1 MRLGE
6 GQVAV
11 VTGAASG
18 IGLAMAR
25 RFAAEGLKVV
35 LADIEADALDKAADG
50 LRADGADVHARVVD
64 VGERQQ
70 VLDLAES
77 AYDTY
82 GAVHVLCNNAGVGS
96 GAEGRMWE
104 HDPND
109 WQWAFAVNVWGVFH
123 GVQAFLPRMLAS
135 GEPGH
140 VVNTSSGDGSIAPL
154 PTASV
159 YAVTKAAVV
168 TLTESLYAHLRAEH
182 ARVGASVLFPG
193 PHMLRTGLWESHRNR
208 PARYAKQRPR
218 RTPYRSL
225 DQWEAAMREAPRR
238 PRHAG
243 LLPRPAGRRRGPG
256 GHGGIQVRRGP
267 GRRAGRG
274 PLAGLARELLR
285 RRQLHAPARGAAAR
299 PHRPQQIMW
308 GSDYRS

>member
-1 MRLGE
+1 MDLRE

-35 LADIEADALDKAADG
+35 LADVEKGALEKAADG
-50 LRADGADVHARVVD
+50 LREDGAVVHARVVD
-64 VGERQQ
+64 VGERAE
-70 VLDLAES
+70 VVALAEE
-77 AYDTY
+77 TY
-82 GAVHVLCNNAGVGS
+82 AEFGAVHVLCNNAGVGS

-109 WQWAFAVNVWGVFH
+109 WKWAFAVNVWGVFH
-123 GVQAFLPRMLAS
+123 GVQAFVPRMLAG

-140 VVNTSSGDGSIAPL
+140 VVNTSSGDGGIAPL

-208 PARYAKQRPR
+208 PDRYAKQRPR

-225 DQWEAAMREAPRR
+225 GQWEAAMKEAGKEVRFTPVEDV
-238 PRHAG
+238 AG
-243 LLPRPAGRRRGPG
+243 FVVD
-256 GHGGIQVRRGP
+256 GI
-267 GRRAGRG
+267 RAGRFWLLPESG
-274 PLAGLARELLR
+274 HSDAQIRARSQSMLDR
-285 RRQLHAPARGAAAR
+285 ADPAYLESF
-299 PHRPQQIMW
+299 IL
-308 GSDYRS
+308 D

>member
-1 MRLGE
+1 MHLQA

-35 LADIEADALDKAADG
+35 LADVEETALDKAAAD
-50 LRADGADVHARVVD
+50 LRADGAEVYARVVD

-77 AYDTY
+77 AYRTY

-104 HDPND
+104 HEPND
-109 WQWAFAVNVWGVFH
+109 WKWAFAVNVWGVFH
-123 GVQAFLPRMLAS
+123 GVQAFVPRMIES
-135 GEPGH
+135 GQPGH
-140 VVNTSSGDGSIAPL
+140 VVNTSSGDGGIAPL

-168 TLTESLYAHLRAEH
+168 TMTESLYAHLRAEH
-182 ARVGASVLFPG
+182 TRVGASVLFPG

-225 DQWEAAMREAPRR
+225 GQWEAAVRA
-238 PRHAG
+238 AG
-243 LLPRPAGRRRGPG
+243 QDVRFTPVEEVADLVVAGVRADRFWLLPESEHSDAR
-256 GHGGIQVRRGP
+256 I
-267 GRRAGRG
+267 RAR
-274 PLAGLARELLR
+274 ARSMLERANPSYLESFIL
-285 RRQLHAPARGAAAR
+285 
-299 PHRPQQIMW
+299 
-308 GSDYRS
+308 D

>member
-1 MRLGE
+1 MELRA

-25 RFAAEGLKVV
+25 RFAADGLTVV
-35 LADIEADALDKAADG
+35 LADVEEAALEKAAG
-50 LRADGADVHARVVD
+50 ELREDGADVHARVVD
-64 VGERQQ
+64 VSERSE
-70 VLDLAES
+70 VLALAEDV
-77 AYDTY
+77 YTTC

-109 WQWAFAVNVWGVFH
+109 WKWAFAVNVWGVFH
-123 GVQAFLPRMLAS
+123 GVQAFVPRMLAG
-135 GEPGH
+135 GEAGH
-140 VVNTSSGDGSIAPL
+140 VVNKSSGDGGIAPL

-168 TLTESLYAHLRAEH
+168 TLTESLYAHLKAEH

-208 PARYAKQRPR
+208 PARYAKERPR

-225 DQWEAAMREAPRR
+225 AQWEAAMNEAGHEVRFTPVEEVADLVAEGIG
-238 PRHAG
+238 AG
-243 LLPRPAGRRRGPG
+243 RFWLLPESEHSDRQ
-256 GHGGIQVRRGP
+256 I
-267 GRRAGRG
+267 RA
-274 PLAGLARELLR
+274 
-285 RRQLHAPARGAAAR
+285 
-299 PHRPQQIMW
+299 
-308 GSDYRS
+308 RSRSMLDRADPSYLESFILD

>member
-1 MRLGE
+1 MELRE

-25 RFAAEGLKVV
+25 RFAAEGLAVV
-35 LADIEADALDKAADG
+35 LGDVERDALEAAADELAADG
-50 LRADGADVHARVVD
+50 AQVLARTVD
-64 VGERQQ
+64 VSDPEAVRSFA
-70 VLDLAES
+70 DA
-77 AYDTY
+77 AYDAF

-104 HDPND
+104 HEPND
-109 WQWAFAVNVWGVFH
+109 WKWAFSVNVWGVFH
-123 GVQAFLPRMLAS
+123 GIQAFVPRMLAG

-140 VVNTSSGDGSIAPL
+140 VVNTSSGDGGIAPL

-168 TLTESLYAHLRAEH
+168 TMTESLYAHLGAER

-208 PARYAKQRPR
+208 PERYAKQRPR

-225 DQWEAAMREAPRR
+225 AQWEAAMKE
-238 PRHAG
+238 
-243 LLPRPAGRRRGPG
+243 AGREVAFTPVEEVAA
-256 GHGGIQVRRGP
+256 HVVDGIRADRFWMLPASEHSDRQIRARSRSMLDRTNPSYLEGFILD
-267 GRRAGRG
+267 GR
-274 PLAGLARELLR
+274 
-285 RRQLHAPARGAAAR
+285 
-299 PHRPQQIMW
+299 
-308 GSDYRS
+308 D

>member
-1 MRLGE
+1 MELRE

-25 RFAAEGLKVV
+25 RFAAEGLAVV
-35 LADIEADALDKAADG
+35 LGDVERAALDEAADELTASGARVLARTVDVSDPDGVRAFADA
-50 LRADGADVHARVVD
+50 
-64 VGERQQ
+64 
-70 VLDLAES
+70 
-77 AYDTY
+77 AYDAF

-104 HDPND
+104 HEPND
-109 WQWAFAVNVWGVFH
+109 WKWAFSVNVWGVFH
-123 GVQAFLPRMLAS
+123 GIQAFVPRMLAG

-140 VVNTSSGDGSIAPL
+140 VVNTSSGDGGIAPL

-168 TLTESLYAHLRAEH
+168 TMTESLYAHLKAEH

-208 PARYAKQRPR
+208 PERYAKQRPR

-225 DQWEAAMREAPRR
+225 DQYETAMKEAGHEVTFTPVEDVAEHVVDGIRADRFWM
-238 PRHAG
+238 
-243 LLPRPAGRRRGPG
+243 LPASEHSDRQITARSRSMLD
-256 GHGGIQVRRGP
+256 
-267 GRRAGRG
+267 RAN
-274 PLAGLARELLR
+274 PSYLESFIL
-285 RRQLHAPARGAAAR
+285 
-299 PHRPQQIMW
+299 
-308 GSDYRS
+308 D

>member
-1 MRLGE
+1 MELGA

-35 LADIEADALDKAADG
+35 LADVQPAALEKAAAD
-50 LRADGADVHARVVD
+50 LRAAGADVHTRVVD
-64 VGERQQ
+64 VGVREQ
-70 VLDLAES
+70 VMELAES

-104 HDPND
+104 HEPND
-109 WQWAFAVNVWGVFH
+109 WKWAFEVNVWGVFH
-123 GVQAFLPRMLAS
+123 GVQAFLPRMIKS
-135 GEPGH
+135 GQPGH
-140 VVNTSSGDGSIAPL
+140 VVNTSSGDGGIAPL

-208 PARYAKQRPR
+208 PERYAKQRPR

-225 DQWEAAMREAPRR
+225 DQWEAAMRA
-238 PRHAG
+238 AG
-243 LLPRPAGRRRGPG
+243 KEVAFTPVEEVAEFVVAGIRADRFWLLPES
-256 GHGGIQVRRGP
+256 GHSDAQI
-267 GRRAGRG
+267 RAR
-274 PLAGLARELLR
+274 ARSMLDRANPSYLESFIL
-285 RRQLHAPARGAAAR
+285 
-299 PHRPQQIMW
+299 
-308 GSDYRS
+308 D

>member
-1 MRLGE
+1 MDVRA

-25 RFAAEGLKVV
+25 RFAADGLKVV
-35 LADIEADALDKAADG
+35 LADVEQAALDEAAAG
-50 LRADGADVHARVVD
+50 LRAEGADVHARVVD
-64 VGERQQ
+64 VGERDQ
-70 VLDLAES
+70 VMALAEA

-109 WQWAFAVNVWGVFH
+109 WRWAFAVNVWGVFH
-123 GVQAFLPRMLAS
+123 GVQAFLPRMIKS

-140 VVNTSSGDGSIAPL
+140 VVNTSSADGGVAPL

-168 TLTESLYAHLRAEH
+168 TLTESLYAHLKAEH

-208 PARYAKQRPR
+208 PARYAKRRPR

-225 DQWEAAMREAPRR
+225 GQWEAAMRAAGREVRFTPVEEV
-238 PRHAG
+238 AG
-243 LLPRPAGRRRGPG
+243 LVVDGIREDRFWLLPASE
-256 GHGGIQVRRGP
+256 HSDAQI
-267 GRRAGRG
+267 RA
-274 PLAGLARELLR
+274 
-285 RRQLHAPARGAAAR
+285 
-299 PHRPQQIMW
+299 
-308 GSDYRS
+308 RSRSMLDRANPSYLESFVLD

>member
-1 MRLGE
+1 MRLTE

-35 LADIEADALDKAADG
+35 LADVEEDALKRAAGELAD
-50 LRADGADVHARVVD
+50 DGARVLARTVD
-64 VGERQQ
+64 VGDRDS
-70 VLDLAES
+70 VLALADA
-77 AYDTY
+77 AYDTF

-104 HDPND
+104 HEPND
-109 WQWAFAVNVWGVFH
+109 WKWAFAVNVWGVFH
-123 GVQAFLPRMLAS
+123 GIQAFVPRMLAG

-140 VVNTSSGDGSIAPL
+140 VVNTSSGDGGIAPL

-168 TLTESLYAHLRAEH
+168 TMTESLYAHLKAERAD
-182 ARVGASVLFPG
+182 VGASVLFPG

-208 PARYAKQRPR
+208 PERYAKERPR

-225 DQWEAAMREAPRR
+225 GQWEAAMKEAGHDVAFTPVEEVAEFVVEGIRARR
-238 PRHAG
+238 FWM
-243 LLPRPAGRRRGPG
+243 LPASEHSDRQ
-256 GHGGIQVRRGP
+256 I
-267 GRRAGRG
+267 RA
-274 PLAGLARELLR
+274 
-285 RRQLHAPARGAAAR
+285 
-299 PHRPQQIMW
+299 
-308 GSDYRS
+308 RSASMLDRADPSYLESFILD

>member
-1 MRLGE
+1 MDLRA

-35 LADIEADALDKAADG
+35 LADVEETALDEAAAD
-50 LRADGADVHARVVD
+50 LRATGADVHARVVD
-64 VGERQQ
+64 VGVREQ
-70 VLDLAES
+70 VLALAES

-82 GAVHVLCNNAGVGS
+82 GAVHLLCNNAGVGS

-104 HDPND
+104 HEPND
-109 WQWAFAVNVWGVFH
+109 WQWAFNVNVWGVFH
-123 GVQAFLPRMLAS
+123 GVQAFVPRMIKS
-135 GEPGH
+135 GQPGH
-140 VVNTSSGDGSIAPL
+140 VVNTSSGDGGIAPL

-225 DQWEAAMREAPRR
+225 GQWEAAMREAGQEVRFTPVEDVADLVVSGVRADR
-238 PRHAG
+238 FW
-243 LLPRPAGRRRGPG
+243 LLPESEHSDAQ
-256 GHGGIQVRRGP
+256 I
-267 GRRAGRG
+267 RAR
-274 PLAGLARELLR
+274 ARSMLDRANPSYLESFIL
-285 RRQLHAPARGAAAR
+285 
-299 PHRPQQIMW
+299 
-308 GSDYRS
+308 D

>member
-1 MRLGE
+1 MELRA

-25 RFAAEGLKVV
+25 RFAADGLTVV
-35 LADIEADALDKAADG
+35 LADVEEAALEKAAG
-50 LRADGADVHARVVD
+50 ELREDGADVHARVVD
-64 VGERQQ
+64 VSERSE
-70 VLDLAES
+70 VLALAEDV
-77 AYDTY
+77 YTTC

-109 WQWAFAVNVWGVFH
+109 WKWAFAVNVWGVFH
-123 GVQAFLPRMLAS
+123 GVQAFVPRMLAG

-140 VVNTSSGDGSIAPL
+140 VVNTSSGDGGIAPL

-168 TLTESLYAHLRAEH
+168 TMTESLYAHLKAEH

-208 PARYAKQRPR
+208 PARYAKERPR

-225 DQWEAAMREAPRR
+225 AQWEAAMNEA
-238 PRHAG
+238 
-243 LLPRPAGRRRGPG
+243 
-256 GHGGIQVRRGP
+256 GHEVRFTPVEEVADLVAEGI
-267 GRRAGRG
+267 RAGRFWLL
-274 PLAGLARELLR
+274 PESEHSDRQIRAR
-285 RRQLHAPARGAAAR
+285 
-299 PHRPQQIMW
+299 
-308 GSDYRS
+308 SRSMLERADPSYLESFILD

>member
-1 MRLGE
+1 MELRE

-25 RFAAEGLKVV
+25 RFAEEGLKVV
-35 LADIEADALDKAADG
+35 LADVEEGALEKAAAE
-50 LRADGADVHARVVD
+50 LREGGAQVLARAVD
-64 VGERQQ
+64 VSERAS
-70 VLDLAES
+70 VIALAEA
-77 AYDTY
+77 AYETF

-109 WQWAFAVNVWGVFH
+109 WKWAFAVNLWGVFH
-123 GVQAFLPRMLAS
+123 GVQAFVPRMIAG

-140 VVNTSSGDGSIAPL
+140 IVNTSSADGGIAPL

-168 TLTESLYAHLRAEH
+168 TLTESLYAHLKAEG
-182 ARVGASVLFPG
+182 AEVGASVLFPG

-208 PARYAKQRPR
+208 PERYAKERPR

-225 DQWEAAMREAPRR
+225 GQWEAAMREA
-238 PRHAG
+238 
-243 LLPRPAGRRRGPG
+243 
-256 GHGGIQVRRGP
+256 GHEIEFTPVEQVAEEVVDGI
-267 GRRAGRG
+267 RAGRFWML
-274 PLAGLARELLR
+274 PAGEHSDRQIRARSQSMLDRADPSYLENFIL
-285 RRQLHAPARGAAAR
+285 
-299 PHRPQQIMW
+299 
-308 GSDYRS
+308 D

>member
-1 MRLGE
+1 
-6 GQVAV
+6 
-11 VTGAASG
+11 
-18 IGLAMAR
+18 MAR

-35 LADIEADALDKAADG
+35 LADVEEGALEKAASA
-50 LRADGADVHARVVD
+50 LRSDGADVHARVVD
-64 VGERQQ
+64 VGAREQ
-70 VLDLAES
+70 VLELAES
-77 AYDTY
+77 AYAAY

-109 WQWAFAVNVWGVFH
+109 WAWAFAVNVWGVFH
-123 GVQAFLPRMLAS
+123 GVQAFVPRMLAS

-140 VVNTSSGDGSIAPL
+140 VVNTSSGDGGIAPL

-168 TLTESLYAHLRAEH
+168 TMTESLYAHLKAEH

-225 DQWEAAMREAPRR
+225 GQWEAAMRQ
-238 PRHAG
+238 AG
-243 LLPRPAGRRRGPG
+243 REVRFTPVEEVADLVVDGIREGRFWLLPQSE
-256 GHGGIQVRRGP
+256 HSDEQI
-267 GRRAGRG
+267 RAR
-274 PLAGLARELLR
+274 
-285 RRQLHAPARGAAAR
+285 AASMLDRAN
-299 PHRPQQIMW
+299 PSYLESFIL
-308 GSDYRS
+308 D

>member
-1 MRLGE
+1 MELRP

-25 RFAAEGLKVV
+25 RFAAEGLAVV
-35 LADIEADALDKAADG
+35 LGDVEAGALAEAAEGLMESGAQVLARTVDVSDPGDVRAFADA
-50 LRADGADVHARVVD
+50 
-64 VGERQQ
+64 
-70 VLDLAES
+70 
-77 AYDTY
+77 AYDAF

-104 HDPND
+104 HEPND
-109 WQWAFAVNVWGVFH
+109 WKWAFSVNVWGVFH
-123 GVQAFLPRMLAS
+123 GIQAFVPRMLAG

-140 VVNTSSGDGSIAPL
+140 VVNTSSGDGGIAPL

-168 TLTESLYAHLRAEH
+168 TMTESLYAHLKAEH

-208 PARYAKQRPR
+208 PERYAKERPR

-225 DQWEAAMREAPRR
+225 DQWEAAMKEAGHEVAFTPVEEVAEHVVDGIRADR
-238 PRHAG
+238 FWM
-243 LLPRPAGRRRGPG
+243 LPESEHSDRQ
-256 GHGGIQVRRGP
+256 I
-267 GRRAGRG
+267 RA
-274 PLAGLARELLR
+274 
-285 RRQLHAPARGAAAR
+285 
-299 PHRPQQIMW
+299 
-308 GSDYRS
+308 RSRSMLDRADPSYLENFILD

>member
-1 MRLGE
+1 MELTA

-18 IGLAMAR
+18 IGRAMAR
-25 RFAAEGLKVV
+25 RFAADGLKVV
-35 LADIEADALDKAADG
+35 LADVEEKALREATDELTEEGAQVLARTVDVSDRASVLAL
-50 LRADGADVHARVVD
+50 ADV
-64 VGERQQ
+64 
-70 VLDLAES
+70 
-77 AYDTY
+77 AYKTF

-104 HDPND
+104 HEPND
-109 WQWAFAVNVWGVFH
+109 WKWAFAVNVWGVFH
-123 GVQAFLPRMLAS
+123 GIQAFVPHMIES

-140 VVNTSSGDGSIAPL
+140 VVNTSSGDGGIAPL

-168 TLTESLYAHLRAEH
+168 TMTESLYAHLKAEH

-208 PARYAKQRPR
+208 PQRYAKERPR

-225 DQWEAAMREAPRR
+225 DQWEAAMRD
-238 PRHAG
+238 AG
-243 LLPRPAGRRRGPG
+243 HEVTFTPVEEVAALVVDGIRADRFWMLPESEHSDRQ
-256 GHGGIQVRRGP
+256 I
-267 GRRAGRG
+267 RA
-274 PLAGLARELLR
+274 
-285 RRQLHAPARGAAAR
+285 
-299 PHRPQQIMW
+299 
-308 GSDYRS
+308 RSQSMLDRANPSYLEGFILD

>member
-1 MRLGE
+1 MRLRA

-25 RFAAEGLKVV
+25 RFAADGLKVV
-35 LADIEADALDKAADG
+35 LADVEEGALGKAASG
-50 LRADGADVHARVVD
+50 LRQDGADVHARVVD
-64 VGERQQ
+64 VGERAD
-70 VLDLAES
+70 VVALAEDV
-77 AYDTY
+77 YRRY

-109 WQWAFAVNVWGVFH
+109 WKWAFAVNVWGVFH
-123 GVQAFLPRMLAS
+123 GIQAFVPRMIAG

-140 VVNTSSGDGSIAPL
+140 VVNTSSGDGGIAPL

-168 TLTESLYAHLRAEH
+168 TMTESLYAHLKAEH

-193 PHMLRTGLWESHRNR
+193 PYMLRTGLWESHRNR
-208 PARYAKQRPR
+208 PSRYAKQRPR
-218 RTPYRSL
+218 RTPYRGL
-225 DQWEAAMREAPRR
+225 DQWEAAMREAGREVRFTPVEEVADLVAEGIGADRFW
-238 PRHAG
+238 
-243 LLPRPAGRRRGPG
+243 LLPESEHSDRQ
-256 GHGGIQVRRGP
+256 I
-267 GRRAGRG
+267 RAR
-274 PLAGLARELLR
+274 ARSMLDRADPSYLEHFIL
-285 RRQLHAPARGAAAR
+285 
-299 PHRPQQIMW
+299 
-308 GSDYRS
+308 D

>member
-1 MRLGE
+1 MELRE

-25 RFAAEGLKVV
+25 RFAADGLKVV
-35 LADIEADALDKAADG
+35 LADVEQGALDKAAAE
-50 LRADGADVHARVVD
+50 LRADGSDVHARVVD
-64 VGERQQ
+64 VGVRQQ

-104 HDPND
+104 HEPND

-123 GVQAFLPRMLAS
+123 GIQAFVPRMIEL
-135 GEPGH
+135 GQPGH
-140 VVNTSSGDGSIAPL
+140 VVNTSSGDGGIAPL

-168 TLTESLYAHLRAEH
+168 TMTESLYAHLRAEH

-208 PARYAKQRPR
+208 PARYAKERPR

-225 DQWEAAMREAPRR
+225 DQWESAMKAAGKEVAFTPVEEVADLVVDGIRADRFW
-238 PRHAG
+238 
-243 LLPRPAGRRRGPG
+243 LLPESEHSDAQ
-256 GHGGIQVRRGP
+256 I
-267 GRRAGRG
+267 RAR
-274 PLAGLARELLR
+274 ARSMLDRANPSYLESFIL
-285 RRQLHAPARGAAAR
+285 
-299 PHRPQQIMW
+299 
-308 GSDYRS
+308 D

>member
-1 MRLGE
+1 MDLE
-6 GQVAV
+6 AGQVAV

-18 IGLAMAR
+18 IGLALAR

-35 LADIEADALDKAADG
+35 LADVEPAALEKAAAD
-50 LRADGADVHARVVD
+50 LRADGADVHARVAD
-64 VGERQQ
+64 VGVREQ
-70 VLDLAES
+70 VVALAES

-104 HDPND
+104 HEPND
-109 WQWAFAVNVWGVFH
+109 WKWAFAVNVWGVFH
-123 GVQAFLPRMLAS
+123 GVQAFLPRMIKS
-135 GEPGH
+135 GQPGH
-140 VVNTSSGDGSIAPL
+140 VVNTSSGDGGIAPL

-168 TLTESLYAHLRAEH
+168 TMTESLYAHLRAEH

-208 PARYAKQRPR
+208 PARYAKERPR

-225 DQWEAAMREAPRR
+225 DQWEAAMRA
-238 PRHAG
+238 AG
-243 LLPRPAGRRRGPG
+243 REVRFTPVEEVADLVVTGIRADRFWLLPESEHSDAQ
-256 GHGGIQVRRGP
+256 I
-267 GRRAGRG
+267 RAR
-274 PLAGLARELLR
+274 ARSMLDRANPSYLESFVL
-285 RRQLHAPARGAAAR
+285 
-299 PHRPQQIMW
+299 
-308 GSDYRS
+308 D

>member
-1 MRLGE
+1 MRLGA

-25 RFAAEGLKVV
+25 RFAADGLKVV
-35 LADIEADALDKAADG
+35 LADVEEAALEKAASA
-50 LRADGADVHARVVD
+50 LRQDGADVHARVVD
-64 VGERQQ
+64 VGERAD
-70 VLDLAES
+70 VVALAEDV
-77 AYDTY
+77 YGRY

-109 WQWAFAVNVWGVFH
+109 WKWAFAVNVWGVFH
-123 GVQAFLPRMLAS
+123 GIQAFVPRMIAG

-140 VVNTSSGDGSIAPL
+140 VVNTSSGDGGIAPL

-168 TLTESLYAHLRAEH
+168 TMTESLYAHLKAEH

-193 PHMLRTGLWESHRNR
+193 PHMLRTGLWESYRNR
-208 PARYAKQRPR
+208 PSRYAKQRPR

-225 DQWEAAMREAPRR
+225 DQWEAAMREAGREVRFTPVEDVADLVAEGIGADRFW
-238 PRHAG
+238 
-243 LLPRPAGRRRGPG
+243 LLPESEHSDRQ
-256 GHGGIQVRRGP
+256 I
-267 GRRAGRG
+267 RA
-274 PLAGLARELLR
+274 
-285 RRQLHAPARGAAAR
+285 
-299 PHRPQQIMW
+299 
-308 GSDYRS
+308 RSQSMLDRADPSYLEHFVLD

>member
-1 MRLGE
+1 MDLRP

-18 IGLAMAR
+18 IGLALAA

-35 LADIEADALDKAADG
+35 LADVEEAALEKAAAG
-50 LRADGADVHARVVD
+50 LRARGADVHARVTD
-64 VGERQQ
+64 VGVREQ
-70 VLDLAES
+70 VVALAES

-109 WQWAFAVNVWGVFH
+109 WRWAFAVNVWGVFH
-123 GVQAFLPRMLAS
+123 GIQAFLPRMIGS
-135 GEPGH
+135 GQPGH
-140 VVNTSSGDGSIAPL
+140 VVNTSSGDGGIAPL

-168 TLTESLYAHLRAEH
+168 TMTESLYAHLRAEH

-208 PARYAKQRPR
+208 PDRYAKRRPR

-225 DQWEAAMREAPRR
+225 DQWEAAMRA
-238 PRHAG
+238 AG
-243 LLPRPAGRRRGPG
+243 HEVRFTPVEEVADLVVAGVRADRFWLLPASEHSDDR
-256 GHGGIQVRRGP
+256 I
-267 GRRAGRG
+267 RAR
-274 PLAGLARELLR
+274 ARSMLER
-285 RRQLHAPARGAAAR
+285 AAPSYLESF
-299 PHRPQQIMW
+299 IL
-308 GSDYRS
+308 D

>member
-1 MRLGE
+1 MDLRA

-11 VTGAASG
+11 VTGAAWGHRPRPLGSGGG

-25 RFAAEGLKVV
+25 RFAAEGLRVV
-35 LADIEADALDKAADG
+35 LADVERDALDKAAAA
-50 LRADGADVHARVVD
+50 LRAEGADVHARVVD

-77 AYDTY
+77 AYETY

-104 HDPND
+104 HEPND
-109 WQWAFAVNVWGVFH
+109 WKWAFSVNVWGVFH
-123 GVQAFLPRMLAS
+123 GVQTFVPRMIKS
-135 GEPGH
+135 GQPGH
-140 VVNTSSGDGSIAPL
+140 VVNTSSGDGGIAPL

-168 TLTESLYAHLRAEH
+168 TMTESLYAHLRAEH

-208 PARYAKQRPR
+208 PARYAKERPR

-225 DQWEAAMREAPRR
+225 DQGEGAMRD
-238 PRHAG
+238 AG
-243 LLPRPAGRRRGPG
+243 KEVRFTPVEEVADLVVDGVRADRFWLLPPSE
-256 GHGGIQVRRGP
+256 HSDTQI
-267 GRRAGRG
+267 RAR
-274 PLAGLARELLR
+274 ARSMPDR
-285 RRQLHAPARGAAAR
+285 TAPSYLESF
-299 PHRPQQIMW
+299 IL
-308 GSDYRS
+308 D

>member
-1 MRLGE
+1 MELRE

-25 RFAAEGLKVV
+25 RFAADGLRVV
-35 LADIEADALDKAADG
+35 LADVEEGALEKAAG
-50 LRADGADVHARVVD
+50 ELREDGADVHARVVD
-64 VGERQQ
+64 VGERAE
-70 VLDLAES
+70 VLALAEDVY
-77 AYDTY
+77 ATY

-109 WQWAFAVNVWGVFH
+109 WKWAFAVNVWGVFH
-123 GVQAFLPRMLAS
+123 GVQAFVPRMIA
-135 GEPGH
+135 GNEPGH
-140 VVNTSSGDGSIAPL
+140 VVNTSSGDGGIAPL

-168 TLTESLYAHLRAEH
+168 TMTESLYAHLKAER

-208 PARYAKQRPR
+208 PSRYAKERPR

-225 DQWEAAMREAPRR
+225 AQWEAAMEQ
-238 PRHAG
+238 AG
-243 LLPRPAGRRRGPG
+243 HDVRFTPVEEVADLVAEGIRADRFWLLPESEHSDRQ
-256 GHGGIQVRRGP
+256 I
-267 GRRAGRG
+267 RA
-274 PLAGLARELLR
+274 
-285 RRQLHAPARGAAAR
+285 
-299 PHRPQQIMW
+299 
-308 GSDYRS
+308 RSRSMLDRADPSYLESFILD